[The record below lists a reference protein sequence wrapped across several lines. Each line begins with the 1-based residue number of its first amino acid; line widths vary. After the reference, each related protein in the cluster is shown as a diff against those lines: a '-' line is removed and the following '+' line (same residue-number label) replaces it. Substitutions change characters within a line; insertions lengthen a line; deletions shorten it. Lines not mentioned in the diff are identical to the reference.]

1 VFKKILLP
9 TDGSPLANMAA
20 LAGVKFACELGAEVI
35 GIFVA
40 PEYRYPIYVEVIP
53 PDFPTQ
59 EEYEASMRETGEVY
73 FADIR
78 KAAVDAGLKFTGI
91 TLFSDAT
98 AKAIADTADEQQCDL
113 IFMGSH
119 GRSGWAQ
126 LLLGSVTSKV
136 LALARIPVLVFRVK
150 EQPGARALFI

>member
-1 VFKKILLP
+1 VFNKILIP
-9 TDGSPLANMAA
+9 TDGSPLANAAA
-20 LAGVKFACELGAEVI
+20 LAGIKFAGELAAEII

-59 EEYEASMRETGEVY
+59 EEYEALMRETGEAY
-73 FADIR
+73 FAEMR
-78 KAAVDAGLKFTGI
+78 KAALAAGLKFMEII
-91 TLFSDAT
+91 TFSDAT
-98 AKAIADTADEQQCDL
+98 ARVIADTADQQRCDL

-126 LLLGSVTSKV
+126 LFLGSVTSRV
-136 LALARIPVLVFRVK
+136 LALARIPVLVHK
-150 EQPGARALFI
+150 AHETPGPG